1 MKFIVDLVE
10 LRTNAEPGSDMA
22 KLIECVDAYQSLIK
36 SIEPHLHRN
45 ASVYAGF
52 KVNDFNFDFYD
63 EP

>member
-1 MKFIVDLVE
+1 MKTIVDLAA
-10 LRTNAEPGSDMA
+10 LRQTAEPDSDLA

-52 KVNDFNFDFYD
+52 KVDDFNFEFYD

>member
-1 MKFIVDLVE
+1 MKFVVDLAE
-10 LRTNAEPGSDMA
+10 LRTKAEPDSDMA